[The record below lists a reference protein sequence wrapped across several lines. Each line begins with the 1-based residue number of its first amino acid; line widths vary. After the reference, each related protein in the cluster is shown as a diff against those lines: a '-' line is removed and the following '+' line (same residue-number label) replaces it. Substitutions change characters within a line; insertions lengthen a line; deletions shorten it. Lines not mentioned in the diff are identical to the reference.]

1 MTNESTRSERLS
13 VGSRA
18 EPLPLT
24 NAAPASTLMRG
35 SFRAGHSAAWSARLP
50 WAQEVAGSNPA
61 VPTISLRRRAATR
74 TRRPVRPVTRARCP
88 VRPATAAAANCRRSG
103 AATWNRRPSSAAAG
117 TGVRRA
123 PPLEPA
129 SVERRRWNRR
139 PSNDAAGRVSAAGA
153 DAGRAVWPV
162 ARRRPDPFSLLCA
175 RSSTGQSTGLLSR
188 GLQVRALPG
197 APILSMGYVDSLK
210 IENRP
215 CHTGVTVR

>member
-117 TGVRRA
+117 TGARRMTRPVGCRLPEPMLGGRYGPLHVGVRIRFLFCAPVAQPDRA
-123 PPLEPA
+123 PA
-129 SVERRRWNRR
+129 
-139 PSNDAAGRVSAAGA
+139 
-153 DAGRAVWPV
+153 
-162 ARRRPDPFSLLCA
+162 F
-175 RSSTGQSTGLLSR
+175 
-188 GLQVRALPG
+188 
-197 APILSMGYVDSLK
+197 
-210 IENRP
+210 
-215 CHTGVTVR
+215 